1 MDKFIFTNKGL
12 EYAAKTATG
21 SILMFTKGKFGD
33 GTAGG
38 DIAKLTDLVKPLGEL
53 QISKK
58 MFEGNQVTIETQ
70 FTNTTGRDS
79 TLPAFHLKEIGLFA
93 KLQTSSG
100 ADDPKYPET
109 LVCYARSEGSD
120 IGDYIPTTPTEFIIN
135 WPFSISNADNVKI
148 TVGLGAFALQTDL
161 DNAEKN
167 FKNHK
172 ESSEIDHPDSSVTN
186 RKIKDGAITESKLA
200 GGAVTHVK
208 LAENSVWEANL
219 GRLSVTNDKIANDA
233 VTFNKIQDGAILD
246 TKIADSAVGTGKI
259 HDRAVTNVKIGKG
272 AVEHENIADNA
283 VWESQLGQLS
293 VTNEKIAN
301 DAVTSNK
308 ILDGAVTSSEI
319 SDNAVTESKIH
330 DRAVTSN
337 KIASAAVSHSN
348 LADNSVWENNLGSQA
363 VTNDKIAN
371 DAVTSNKI
379 ASGAI
384 YSAKLASGAVLHSH
398 LAENSVWENN
408 LGSQAVTSGKIKDAN
423 VTKPKLS
430 AELQTEI
437 NGFASRLEKLE
448 LSEAGY
454 IAGISV
460 KVEFYSINTVTVSWW
475 EGKKENKKNA
485 THEGETIY
493 NGQEYHIGVGTA
505 DIDDDYTSL
514 LVSSDKEFGTFYS
527 STYLFSFDGINFG
540 TFYIHLTPEILKMLQ
555 RVQ

>member
-33 GTAGG
+33 GTASG

-93 KLQTSSG
+93 KLQTSSS

-148 TVGLGAFALQTDL
+148 TVSLGAFALQTDL
-161 DNAEKN
+161 DNAERN

-246 TKIADSAVGTGKI
+246 TKIADSAVGAGKI
-259 HDRAVTNVKIGKG
+259 HDRAVTSVKIDKG

-319 SDNAVTESKIH
+319 SDNAVTENKIH

-337 KIASAAVSHSN
+337 KIGKGAVVHESIAN
-348 LADNSVWENNLGSQA
+348 NSVWEAQIGSQA
-363 VTNDKIAN
+363 VTTDKLK
-371 DAVTSNKI
+371 DGGVTAKKLSQELN
-379 ASGAI
+379 S
-384 YSAKLASGAVLHSH
+384 KLANLESKVTVSSLDFSSGFGVDAF
-398 LAENSVWENN
+398 A
-408 LGSQAVTSGKIKDAN
+408 KITDPTLCA
-423 VTKPKLS
+423 
-430 AELQTEI
+430 
-437 NGFASRLEKLE
+437 
-448 LSEAGY
+448 
-454 IAGISV
+454 IADVMFCRHQQSGISV
-460 KVEFYSINTVTVSWW
+460 CGRAKFQAYLSETAENEKASIVLSDIV
-475 EGKKENKKNA
+475 GKKRDPYDGYGNFSIVKH
-485 THEGETIY
+485 TD
-493 NGQEYHIGVGTA
+493 GTYYLA
-505 DIDDDYTSL
+505 FDN
-514 LVSSDKEFGTFYS
+514 FFS
-527 STYLFSFDGINFG
+527 STDNKVDYRISGLNVEAI
-540 TFYIHLTPEILKMLQ
+540 TPKHLSLSSYSKVVESEAIE
-555 RVQ
+555 VE